1 MAISLGKDCS
11 LAFGGTAV
19 PGVRDVT
26 IDTQASTIELE
37 QFGSRVNYVYQ
48 TGYSFT
54 VTVETIDDTVAD
66 AAHTAQYS
74 GAISAVTA
82 TGLPAGLYFV
92 VAGVS
97 DAQPLDGV
105 RVFSIELKQTLYG
118 LRQEGA

>member
-19 PGVRDVT
+19 AGVRDVT

-37 QFGSRVNYVYQ
+37 RYGDRVNYVYH

-54 VTVETIDDTVAD
+54 ITVETIDDAVAD
-66 AAHTAQYS
+66 AARTAQYS

-105 RVFSIELKQTLYG
+105 RAFSIELKQSLYG
-118 LRQEGA
+118 LRQETF

>member
-1 MAISLGKDCS
+1 MAISLGRECN
-11 LAFGGTAV
+11 LQFGGTPV
-19 PGVRDVT
+19 LGVRDVT

-37 QFGSRVNYVYQ
+37 RYGSRVNYVYQ

-54 VTVETIDDTVAD
+54 ITVETIDDTVAD

-105 RVFSIELKQTLYG
+105 RAFSIELKQTLYG
-118 LRQEGA
+118 LRQETF

>member
-1 MAISLGKDCS
+1 MAISLGRNCS

-26 IDTQASTIELE
+26 IDTQASTIEVD
-37 QFGSRVNYVYQ
+37 QFGSRVNSVYQ

-54 VTVETIDDTVAD
+54 MTVETIDDTVAD

-118 LRQEGA
+118 LRQETF

>member
-1 MAISLGKDCS
+1 MAISLGRNCS
-11 LAFGGTAV
+11 LAFGGVAV

-26 IDTQASTIELE
+26 IDTQANTIELE
-37 QFGSRVNYVYQ
+37 QFGIRVNYVYQ

-54 VTVETIDDTVAD
+54 ITVETIDDTVAD

-82 TGLPAGLYFV
+82 TGLPGDLYFV
-92 VAGVS
+92 VTGVS

-118 LRQEGA
+118 LRQETF

>member
-1 MAISLGKDCS
+1 MAISLGRNCS

-37 QFGSRVNYVYQ
+37 RYGDRVNYVYQ

-54 VTVETIDDTVAD
+54 ITVETIDDTVAD

>member
-1 MAISLGKDCS
+1 VAISLGKDCS
-11 LAFGGTAV
+11 LAFGGTPV

-54 VTVETIDDTVAD
+54 LTVETLDSTVAD

-82 TGLPAGLYFV
+82 TGLPSGLYFV

-105 RVFSIELKQTLYG
+105 RAFSIELKQTLYG
-118 LRQEGA
+118 LRQETF

>member
-1 MAISLGKDCS
+1 MAISLGRNCS
-11 LAFGGTAV
+11 LAFGGVAV

-26 IDTQASTIELE
+26 IDTQANTIELE
-37 QFGSRVNYVYQ
+37 QFGIRVNYVYQ

-54 VTVETIDDTVAD
+54 ITVETIDDTVAD

-82 TGLPAGLYFV
+82 TGLPGDLYFV
-92 VAGVS
+92 VTGVS

-118 LRQEGA
+118 LRQESA

>member
-26 IDTQASTIELE
+26 IDTQASTIEVD

-54 VTVETIDDTVAD
+54 MTVETIDDTVAD

-118 LRQEGA
+118 LRQETF

>member
-11 LAFGGTAV
+11 IAFGGVTV

-37 QFGSRVNYVYQ
+37 QFGNRVNYVYQ
-48 TGYSFT
+48 TGYSFSL
-54 VTVETIDDTVAD
+54 TVETLDSTVAD
-66 AAHTAQYS
+66 AAHTAQYT

-105 RVFSIELKQTLYG
+105 RAFSIELKQTLSG
-118 LRQEGA
+118 LRQE

>member
-1 MAISLGKDCS
+1 MAISLGRNCS

-26 IDTQASTIELE
+26 IDTQASTIEVD

-54 VTVETIDDTVAD
+54 MTVETIDDTVAD

-118 LRQEGA
+118 LRQETF

>member
-26 IDTQASTIELE
+26 IDSQAATIEVE
-37 QFGSRVNYVYQ
+37 RYGDRVNYVYQ

-54 VTVETIDDTVAD
+54 ITVETIDDTVAD

-105 RVFSIELKQTLYG
+105 RAFSIELKQTLYG

>member
-1 MAISLGKDCS
+1 MAISLGRNCS
-11 LAFGGTAV
+11 LAFGGVAV
-19 PGVRDVT
+19 LGVRDVT

-54 VTVETIDDTVAD
+54 LTVETIDDTVAD
-66 AAHTAQYS
+66 EAHTAQYS

-82 TGLPAGLYFV
+82 TGLPGGLYFV
-92 VAGVS
+92 VTGVS

-105 RVFSIELKQTLYG
+105 RAFSIELKQTLYG
-118 LRQEGA
+118 LRQETF

>member
-1 MAISLGKDCS
+1 MAISLGRNCA
-11 LAFGGTAV
+11 LTFGGVAV

-26 IDTQASTIELE
+26 IDTQASTIEVE
-37 QFGSRVNYVYQ
+37 RYGDRVNYVYQ

-54 VTVETIDDTVAD
+54 ITVETIDDTVAD
-66 AAHTAQYS
+66 EAHTAQYS
-74 GAISAVTA
+74 GAISLVGA

-105 RVFSIELKQTLYG
+105 RAFSIELKQTLFG
-118 LRQEGA
+118 LRQET